1 MKRIFTLFVFLLL
14 SSSYSIAQTQ
24 ISIFAGYGMSSFE
37 DDLFDGTEFDQSGYI
52 PVGATIQFGRGMFKF
67 GGEISYSV
75 VPFTFEMSDGDTK
88 IAELKMTQLYYGAF
102 VKIKFGEGIGTVP
115 YLRAGGGYYTGS
127 AKVEF
132 EDQFKQFGAED
143 TEEDY
148 KGVFGFNGGGG
159 VEFSVNH
166 GNSVYFEFLYHFVD
180 QEMENDD
187 SGESAKLNN
196 WALQVGFLFGL

>member
-1 MKRIFTLFVFLLL
+1 MKRIFTLFAFLLL
-14 SSSYSIAQTQ
+14 LSSYSIAQTQ
-24 ISIFAGYGMSSFE
+24 ISVFAGYGMSSFE
-37 DDLFDGTEFDQSGYI
+37 DDLFDGSEFDQSGYI

-75 VPFTFEMSDGDTK
+75 LPFTFEMSAGNQEL
-88 IAELKMTQLYYGAF
+88 AEVKFTQLYYGAF

-115 YLRAGGGYYTGS
+115 YLRAGGGYYTGRGKIEY
-127 AKVEF
+127 ADALKQIGY
-132 EDQFKQFGAED
+132 EDE
-143 TEEDY
+143 EEDF

-159 VEFSVNH
+159 VEFSINQ

-187 SGESAKLNN
+187 SDETFKLNN